1 MRARQ
6 AGADTWA
13 GVIVDPQSDA
23 PPLPPERGELDGKA
37 NRGSGG
43 WLGFGA
49 AKRLIY
55 PMMPTKVCEGRI
67 TAAVFA
73 GSA

>member
-23 PPLPPERGELDGKA
+23 PPLC
-37 NRGSGG
+37 
-43 WLGFGA
+43 
-49 AKRLIY
+49 RLIAESWTEK
-55 PMMPTKVCEGRI
+55 PTAGQ
-67 TAAVFA
+67 AV
-73 GSA
+73 GLVLGQQSG